1 MADRETPLLTAQWG
15 KLVMEAE
22 ESGRIHLDEELE
34 SYLVFLLMRYHDRPE
49 IAVGAMAT
57 GYLEG
62 MQQGVSLRRQQMR
75 DVGDRCL
82 LYSGLFPRRARRRL
96 VTVGYYVDL
105 GRSAYRNL
113 ADDDQFQLAAT
124 FAKLAANFVV
134 LMDTLQ
140 ALRSLNSDRPLLE
153 PLDAMDLWH
162 STGSRQARAVLESLS
177 DRPPIL
183 QPPPERNGRH

>member
-1 MADRETPLLTAQWG
+1 
-15 KLVMEAE
+15 MEAE
-22 ESGRIHLDEELE
+22 ESSRIQLDEELE

-49 IAVGAMAT
+49 IAVGAIAP

-62 MQQGVSLRRQQMR
+62 MQQRGSLRRLQMR

-113 ADDDQFQLAAT
+113 ADERFQLATT
-124 FAKLAANFVV
+124 FAKLASNFVD

-140 ALRSLNSDRPLLE
+140 ALRSMSSDQPLLE
-153 PLDAMDLWH
+153 PLDAMELWH
-162 STGSRQARAVLESLS
+162 STGSRQARAVLESLT
-177 DRPPIL
+177 DQPPIL
-183 QPPPERNGRH
+183 QPPPEGSGRH